1 MARLRLVVVWCCLVC
16 FLSRFRLFPRVV
28 LRLCVRLLVVGV
40 FGVGFGVRVRDW
52 GAWVGGGVVAGWW
65 GRWRERVRVLVSGVG
80 VKGVGVWVA

>member
-1 MARLRLVVVWCCLVC
+1 M
-16 FLSRFRLFPRVV
+16 
-28 LRLCVRLLVVGV
+28 